1 MTRRGSADMLAF
13 LVCLS
18 VLLGAAV
25 GFRSAVGA
33 LKIYLRK
40 LPIESDLRLQSLP
53 HQTDTWV
60 RLTDKVEKAEM
71 LEELGTQNYIT
82 RFWVRRQDQ
91 GNPAAPVLEMHAAY
105 YTGMIDTVP
114 HVPERC
120 MVGGGFTI
128 ATGTRSLP
136 LHIDLSGWTPEPDS
150 PGVYSRPSYA
160 TRDAVQPDGTV
171 RKVGVRARVRLPRG
185 IEDLA
190 LRATQFMEPQTGRTM
205 WAGYF
210 FIANGGIAHS
220 AEDVRR
226 LAFDLRADYAYYMK
240 IQFSGRYESAEALAA
255 DAQSLLNELLPDL
268 LLCVP
273 DWVEVERGEYPPD
286 NPRRRQAG
294 ADNRG

>member
-1 MTRRGSADMLAF
+1 MTKRGSTDLLAF

-18 VLLGAAV
+18 LLLGGAV

-40 LPIESDLRLQSLP
+40 LPIESELRLQSLP
-53 HQTDTWV
+53 HRTDSWV
-60 RLTDKVEKAEM
+60 RLMDKVEKAEM
-71 LEELGTQNYIT
+71 IEELGTQNYLT
-82 RFWVRRQDQ
+82 RFWVRERDQ
-91 GNPAAPVLEMHAAY
+91 GTQGTPVLEMHAAY

-120 MVGGGFTI
+120 LVGGGFTI
-128 ATGTRSLP
+128 ATGTRTMP
-136 LHIDLSGWTPEPDS
+136 LRIDLSGWTLEPGED
-150 PGVYSRPSYA
+150 GVYSRPSYA

-171 RKVGVRARVRLPRG
+171 RKVGVRSRVRLPRG

-190 LRATQFMEPQTGRTM
+190 LRTTQFIEPQTGRSM

-210 FIANGGIAHS
+210 FIANGGVARS

-240 IQFSGRYESAEALAA
+240 VQFSGRYETAEALAS
-255 DAQSLLNELLPDL
+255 DAESLLNELLPDL

-273 DWVEVERGEYPPD
+273 DWVEVERGEYPPE
-286 NPRRRQAG
+286 NPRRRGESA
-294 ADNRG
+294 NLRG